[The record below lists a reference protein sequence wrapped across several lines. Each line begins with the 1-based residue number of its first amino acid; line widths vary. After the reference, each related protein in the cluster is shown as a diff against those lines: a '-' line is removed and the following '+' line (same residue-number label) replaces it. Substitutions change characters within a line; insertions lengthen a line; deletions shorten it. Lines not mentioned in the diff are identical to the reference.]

1 MALQCRRGRRDG
13 GVGEGESK
21 WSGLSSGIFKSTD
34 SWRRSSENYY
44 FRLFKLREDKKGG
57 RDGKDAEETQRALR
71 ASHDVLDFFFS
82 NFVCGFLL
90 EKSKRRKKSICF
102 FFFVCFF
109 PAEQREPH
117 PRLLSLPLLTGER
130 RAMDS
135 SSGGFWGFV
144 DLQMGTL

>member
-1 MALQCRRGRRDG
+1 MPKRHR
-13 GVGEGESK
+13 E
-21 WSGLSSGIFKSTD
+21 
-34 SWRRSSENYY
+34 RSEPPTT
-44 FRLFKLREDKKGG
+44 FLI
-57 RDGKDAEETQRALR
+57 
-71 ASHDVLDFFFS
+71 FFFS